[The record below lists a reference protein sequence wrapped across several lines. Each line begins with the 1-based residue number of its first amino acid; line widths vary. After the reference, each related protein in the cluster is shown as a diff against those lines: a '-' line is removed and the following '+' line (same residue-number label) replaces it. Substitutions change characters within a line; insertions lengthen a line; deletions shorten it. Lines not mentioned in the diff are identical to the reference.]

1 MKVYLAKDWTGS
13 KVFAEPPILMKCGG
27 MPDIWSGHRL
37 KEFDI
42 TASFAEDDIPKGKY
56 IERNVFWSIVHII
69 K

>member
-1 MKVYLAKDWTGS
+1 
-13 KVFAEPPILMKCGG
+13 

-56 IERNVFWSIVHII
+56 IERNVFWSIVHIV

>member
-1 MKVYLAKDWTGS
+1 MKVYIAKDWTGS